1 MQNHYEII
9 VVGAG
14 ASGLMAALT
23 AAQEQKKAHRPVSVA
38 LLEAAAKPGRKL
50 LATGN
55 GRCNLTNM
63 NLENAR
69 FHGDVQLAEAVLGKY
84 SPQAVIRRFMSLG
97 LLCREEEQGRVYPNS
112 GQAAS
117 VLSVLLSHLEE
128 LGVPILCGQK
138 VERIQQESS
147 RFFLK
152 TAEGIGF
159 AAQKVI
165 LAVSGKAAPQLG
177 SDGSGL
183 RLAGELG
190 HSHTPCWEALVPV
203 ICQSGDLKAMQGMR
217 CRGKVSLL
225 GDGVVLGEETGEIQF
240 TDYGLSGIC
249 VFQLSRMA
257 SEWVQQKTVLGK
269 RTGSLV
275 FSLDL
280 LPDVSQ
286 EELQAMLQ
294 YRKRI
299 LPGSPATEAVSGI
312 LNLRVGERLVR
323 QVLKDTGKTMAELSS
338 HELEKIAYGVKNACF
353 PVKGVQD
360 WSRAQVTAGGIPLR
374 EVFPDTLESRCT
386 RGLYLCG
393 ELLNVDGDCG
403 GYNLHWAWASGM
415 AAGKAAA
422 GSLPKKQGQKARRKP
437 HAANR

>member
-147 RFFLK
+147 RFFL
-152 TAEGIGF
+152 
-159 AAQKVI
+159 
-165 LAVSGKAAPQLG
+165 
-177 SDGSGL
+177 
-183 RLAGELG
+183 
-190 HSHTPCWEALVPV
+190 
-203 ICQSGDLKAMQGMR
+203 
-217 CRGKVSLL
+217 
-225 GDGVVLGEETGEIQF
+225 
-240 TDYGLSGIC
+240 
-249 VFQLSRMA
+249 
-257 SEWVQQKTVLGK
+257 
-269 RTGSLV
+269 
-275 FSLDL
+275 
-280 LPDVSQ
+280 
-286 EELQAMLQ
+286 
-294 YRKRI
+294 
-299 LPGSPATEAVSGI
+299 
-312 LNLRVGERLVR
+312 
-323 QVLKDTGKTMAELSS
+323 
-338 HELEKIAYGVKNACF
+338 
-353 PVKGVQD
+353 
-360 WSRAQVTAGGIPLR
+360 
-374 EVFPDTLESRCT
+374 
-386 RGLYLCG
+386 
-393 ELLNVDGDCG
+393 
-403 GYNLHWAWASGM
+403 
-415 AAGKAAA
+415 
-422 GSLPKKQGQKARRKP
+422 
-437 HAANR
+437 